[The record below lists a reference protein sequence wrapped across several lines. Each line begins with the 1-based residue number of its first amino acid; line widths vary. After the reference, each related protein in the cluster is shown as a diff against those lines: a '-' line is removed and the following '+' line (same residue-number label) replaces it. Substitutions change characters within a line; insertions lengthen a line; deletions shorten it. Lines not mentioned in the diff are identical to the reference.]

1 MKENRTSWAGTSLEV
16 MAVNNQKQ
24 TITKKFAMR
33 RIQVNELH
41 VKLSHPGENRMHATK
56 NHLHDSVKGEI

>member
-24 TITKKFAMR
+24 TTTKKNCDA
-33 RIQVNELH
+33 QN
-41 VKLSHPGENRMHATK
+41 SGERAPCEAQPSWRKQDARNKKSPTRQR
-56 NHLHDSVKGEI
+56 